1 MPYIHFTDEQKQRA
15 ASVDLVEFLRRQGEK
30 LVRSGPE
37 YRLASDHSIT
47 VRGSEWY
54 DHAIEHGGGPVS
66 FVRNY
71 YGLTYPEA
79 VTRLLDGEQGSVIER
94 PAKQEEPEKKEFAL
108 PNVHTDMRRVYAYLL
123 QRRLIDREVLSVFA
137 RAGLVYESCEKSKDG
152 LKEYHN
158 AVFVGKDEHGIARHA
173 HKRSLNSGGNSLR
186 INVEGCDPRYSFHY
200 IGTSDRLYVFE
211 APIDLLSFISLYP
224 KDWQAH
230 SYVALC
236 GTSRHALMWMLEQNE
251 NLNKIVLCMDHDE
264 TGIEVNGRLAE
275 TLREA
280 GYIDVSMLQPRYK
293 DWNEDLKAGHGL
305 EAQAP
310 VEHPQLET
318 APGICRRI
326 GKLSE
331 SAKLDTIQQ
340 VLPWLLEKYRS
351 HLHWGRFDHAMTC
364 MEQMSALSLA
374 AYGRERRQIGDSV
387 SSEEMTK
394 ALCRRIQPHQ
404 NRSVIKSRDTEIAME
419 IQSVLAKGSAEGIR
433 TDADKQQLADAW
445 LGLAVSCAKIPV
457 KYEADLIKQQQK
469 QEREQTEGMAMS
481 QEQQAPSAM
490 SMAQQMM

>member
-1 MPYIHFTDEQKQRA
+1 MPYIHFTDEQKKRA
-15 ASVDLVEFLRRQGEK
+15 ASVDLVDFLRRQGEK

-54 DHAIEHGGGPVS
+54 DHEIEHGGGPVS

-79 VTRLLDGEQGSVIER
+79 VTRLLDGEQGTVIER
-94 PAKQEEPEKKEFAL
+94 TAKKAEPEKKEFAL
-108 PNVHTDMRRVYAYLL
+108 PTAHSDMRRVYAYLL

-137 RAGLVYESCEKSKDG
+137 RAGLIYESCEKSKDG

-186 INVEGCDPRYSFHY
+186 INVEGCDPRYSFHHV
-200 IGTSDRLYVFE
+200 GTSDRLYAFE
-211 APIDLLSFISLYP
+211 APIDLLSFVTLYP
-224 KDWQAH
+224 KNWQEH

-236 GTSRHALMWMLEQNE
+236 GTSRHALLWMLEQNK
-251 NLNKIVLCMDHDE
+251 NLDKIVLCMDHDE

-280 GYIDVSMLQPRYK
+280 GYSNVSMLQPVHK
-293 DWNEDLKAGHGL
+293 DWNEDLKARHGM

-310 VEHPQLET
+310 VEHPQLEVS
-318 APGICRRI
+318 PEVCRRI
-326 GKLSE
+326 GKLTE
-331 SAKLDTIQQ
+331 RAKPDTIQQ
-340 VLPWLLEKYRS
+340 VMPWLMEKYCS
-351 HLHWGRFDHAMTC
+351 HLHWGRFDQAMIC
-364 MEQMSALSLA
+364 MEQMAALSLA
-374 AYGRERRQIGDSV
+374 AYGRERNQLGDAVSTEELASV
-387 SSEEMTK
+387 LQS
-394 ALCRRIQPHQ
+394 RIQPHQ
-404 NRSVIKSRDTEIAME
+404 NRGVIKTRDMEIRIE

-433 TDADKQQLADAW
+433 TETDKRQLAEAW

-457 KYEADLIKQQQK
+457 KYEADLLKQQQK
-469 QEREQTEGMAMS
+469 QEQAEEMEVS
-481 QEQQAPSAM
+481 SEQQRPSAM

>member
-1 MPYIHFTDEQKQRA
+1 MPYIHFTDEQKKRA
-15 ASVDLVEFLRRQGEK
+15 ASVDLVDFLRQQGEK

-79 VTRLLDGEQGSVIER
+79 VTRLLDGEQGTVIER

-108 PNVHTDMRRVYAYLL
+108 PNAHTDMRRVYAYLL
-123 QRRLIDREVLSVFA
+123 QRRLIDREVLSAFA

-152 LKEYHN
+152 MKEYHN

-186 INVEGCDPRYSFHY
+186 INVEGCDPRYSFHHM
-200 IGTSDRLYVFE
+200 GRSDRLYAFE

-224 KDWQAH
+224 KNWQEH

-236 GTSRHALMWMLEQNE
+236 GTSRHALLWMLEQNDKI
-251 NLNKIVLCMDHDE
+251 NKIVLCMDHDE

-280 GYIDVSMLQPRYK
+280 GYSNVSMLQPVHK
-293 DWNEDLKAGHGL
+293 DWNEDLKARHGL

-310 VEHPQLET
+310 VEHPQLVV
-318 APGICRRI
+318 APEVCRRI

-331 SAKLDTIQQ
+331 RAEPDTIQQ
-340 VLPWLLEKYRS
+340 VLPWLLDKYCS
-351 HLHWGRFDHAMTC
+351 HLHWGRFDQAMTC
-364 MEQMSALSLA
+364 MEQMAALSLA
-374 AYGRERRQIGDSV
+374 ACGRERHQLGDAV
-387 SSEEMTK
+387 SSEELAY
-394 ALCRRIQPHQ
+394 ALQSRIQPHQ
-404 NRSVIKSRDTEIAME
+404 NRGVIKNRETEIRTE

-433 TDADKQQLADAW
+433 TESGKRQLADVW

-457 KYEADLIKQQQK
+457 KYEADLLKQQMK
-469 QEREQTEGMAMS
+469 QEQAEEMAECPEQRM
-481 QEQQAPSAM
+481 PSAM

>member
-1 MPYIHFTDEQKQRA
+1 MPYIHFTDEQKKRA
-15 ASVDLVEFLRRQGEK
+15 ASVDLVDFLRRQGEK

-37 YRLASDHSIT
+37 CRLASDHSIT

-79 VTRLLDGEQGSVIER
+79 VTRLLDGEQGTVIER
-94 PAKQEEPEKKEFAL
+94 TTKQTEPEKKEFAL
-108 PNVHTDMRRVYAYLL
+108 PNAHTDMRRVYAYLL
-123 QRRLIDREVLSVFA
+123 QRRLIDREVLSAFV
-137 RAGLVYESCEKSKDG
+137 RAGLIYESCEKSKDG
-152 LKEYHN
+152 MKEYHN

-200 IGTSDRLYVFE
+200 VGISDRLYAFE
-211 APIDLLSFISLYP
+211 APIDLLSFVSLYP
-224 KDWQAH
+224 KNWQEH

-236 GTSRHALMWMLEQNE
+236 GTSRHALLWMLEQNDK
-251 NLNKIVLCMDHDE
+251 LNKIVLCMDHDE

-280 GYIDVSMLQPRYK
+280 GYSNVSMLQPQHK
-293 DWNEDLKAGHGL
+293 DWNEDLKSRHGL

-310 VEHPQLET
+310 VEHPKLVV
-318 APGICRRI
+318 APEICKRI

-331 SAKLDTIQQ
+331 SAKVDNAQQ
-340 VLPWLLEKYRS
+340 VLPWLMDKYS
-351 HLHWGRFDHAMTC
+351 AHLHWGRFDQAMTC
-364 MEQMSALSLA
+364 MEQMAALSLA
-374 AYGRERRQIGDSV
+374 ACSRELRQLGDAV
-387 SSEEMTK
+387 KPEEL
-394 ALCRRIQPHQ
+394 ADVLRSRIQPHQ
-404 NRSVIKSRDTEIAME
+404 NRGVIKSRDTELRME
-419 IQSVLAKGSAEGIR
+419 IQSVLAKGNAEGIR
-433 TDADKQQLADAW
+433 TEAEKRQLASAW
-445 LGLAVSCAKIPV
+445 LNLAVSCAKIPV
-457 KYEADLIKQQQK
+457 KYEADLLKQQQK
-469 QEREQTEGMAMS
+469 QEQAKAMEECPKQQT
-481 QEQQAPSAM
+481 PSAL

>member
-15 ASVDLVEFLRRQGEK
+15 ASVDLVDFLRRQGEK

-79 VTRLLDGEQGSVIER
+79 VTRLLDGEQGTIIER
-94 PAKQEEPEKKEFAL
+94 SAKQAEPEKKKFAL
-108 PNVHTDMRRVYAYLL
+108 PNAHTDMRRVYAYLL
-123 QRRLIDREVLSVFA
+123 QRRLIDREVLSAFA
-137 RAGLVYESCEKSKDG
+137 RAGLIYESCEKSKDG
-152 LKEYHN
+152 MKEYHN
-158 AVFVGKDEHGIARHA
+158 AVFVGKDEHGLARHA

-200 IGTSDRLYVFE
+200 VGTSDRLYAFE
-211 APIDLLSFISLYP
+211 APIDLLSFVSLYP
-224 KDWQAH
+224 KNWQEH

-236 GTSRHALMWMLEQNE
+236 GTSRHALLWMLEQNDK
-251 NLNKIVLCMDHDE
+251 LNKIILCMDYDE

-280 GYIDVSMLQPRYK
+280 GYSNVSMLQPVHK
-293 DWNEDLKAGHGL
+293 DWNEDLKSRHGL

-310 VEHPQLET
+310 VEHPQLVV
-318 APGICRRI
+318 APEICKRI

-331 SAKLDTIQQ
+331 GAKVDTAQQ
-340 VLPWLLEKYRS
+340 VLPWLMDKYCA
-351 HLHWGRFDHAMTC
+351 HLHWGRFDQAMTC
-364 MEQMSALSLA
+364 MEQMAALSLA
-374 AYGRERRQIGDSV
+374 AYDRERRQLGDAV
-387 SSEEMTK
+387 RTEELADVLQSK
-394 ALCRRIQPHQ
+394 IQPHQ
-404 NRSVIKSRDTEIAME
+404 NRGVIKNREAEIRME
-419 IQSVLAKGSAEGIR
+419 IQSVLAKGNAEGIR
-433 TDADKQQLADAW
+433 TETDKRQLADAW

-457 KYEADLIKQQQK
+457 KYEAYLLKQQIKQEQAEEMAECPEQQK
-469 QEREQTEGMAMS
+469 
-481 QEQQAPSAM
+481 PSAM

>member
-1 MPYIHFTDEQKQRA
+1 MPYIHFTDEQKKRA
-15 ASVDLVEFLRRQGEK
+15 ASVDLVDFLRRQGEK
-30 LVRSGPE
+30 LIRSGPE

-79 VTRLLDGEQGSVIER
+79 VTRLLDGEQGTVIER
-94 PAKQEEPEKKEFAL
+94 PEKNEEPEKKEFAL
-108 PNVHTDMRRVYAYLL
+108 PTAHTDMRRVYAYLL
-123 QRRLIDREVLSVFA
+123 QRRLIDREVLSAFA
-137 RAGLVYESCEKSKDG
+137 RAGLIYESCEKSKDG

-200 IGTSDRLYVFE
+200 AGTSDRLYVFE

-224 KDWQAH
+224 KNWQQH

-236 GTSRHALMWMLEQNE
+236 GTSRHALLWMLEQNDK
-251 NLNKIVLCMDHDE
+251 LSKIVLCMDHDE

-275 TLREA
+275 ILREA
-280 GYIDVSMLQPRYK
+280 GYSNVSMLQPVHK
-293 DWNEDLKAGHGL
+293 DWNEDLKARHGM

-310 VEHPQLET
+310 VEHPQLEV
-318 APGICRRI
+318 APEICRRI
-326 GKLSE
+326 GKLAE
-331 SAKLDTIQQ
+331 RAKPDTIQQ
-340 VLPWLLEKYRS
+340 VMPWLLDKYCS
-351 HLHWGRFDHAMTC
+351 HLHWGRFDQAMTC
-364 MEQMSALSLA
+364 MEQMAALSLA
-374 AYGRERRQIGDSV
+374 AYGWERNQLGDAVSTEELTSV
-387 SSEEMTK
+387 LQSG
-394 ALCRRIQPHQ
+394 IQPHQ
-404 NRSVIKSRDTEIAME
+404 NRGVIKTRDTEIRME
-419 IQSVLAKGSAEGIR
+419 IQSALAKGCTEGIR
-433 TDADKQQLADAW
+433 TETDKRQLAEAW

-457 KYEADLIKQQQK
+457 KYEADLLKQQRK
-469 QEREQTEGMAMS
+469 QEQAEEMEVS
-481 QEQQAPSAM
+481 SEQQRPSAM

>member
-15 ASVDLVEFLRRQGEK
+15 ASVDLVDFLRRQGEK

-79 VTRLLDGEQGSVIER
+79 VIRLLDGEQGTVIER
-94 PAKQEEPEKKEFAL
+94 SAKQEEPEKKEFAL
-108 PNVHTDMRRVYAYLL
+108 PNAHTDMRRVYAYLL
-123 QRRLIDREVLSVFA
+123 QRRLIDREVLSAFA

-158 AVFVGKDEHGIARHA
+158 AVFVGKDDLGAARHA

-200 IGTSDRLYVFE
+200 AGTSDRLYVFE

-224 KDWQAH
+224 KNWQQH

-236 GTSRHALMWMLEQNE
+236 GTSRHALLWMLEQNDK
-251 NLNKIVLCMDHDE
+251 LNKIVLCMDHDE

-280 GYIDVSMLQPRYK
+280 GYSNVSTLQPAHK
-293 DWNEDLKAGHGL
+293 DWNEDLKARHGM
-305 EAQAP
+305 EVQAP
-310 VEHPQLET
+310 VEHPQLEV
-318 APGICRRI
+318 APEVCRRI
-326 GKLSE
+326 GKLTE
-331 SAKLDTIQQ
+331 RAKLDTIQQ
-340 VLPWLLEKYRS
+340 VMPWLLEKYCA

-364 MEQMSALSLA
+364 MEQMAALSLA
-374 AYGRERRQIGDSV
+374 AYGRERHQLGDTV
-387 SSEEMTK
+387 STEKLAVVLQSK
-394 ALCRRIQPHQ
+394 IQPHQ
-404 NRSVIKSRDTEIAME
+404 NRGVIKNRDTEIRME
-419 IQSVLAKGSAEGIR
+419 IQSVLAKGRAEGIR
-433 TDADKQQLADAW
+433 TETDKRQLAEAW
-445 LGLAVSCAKIPV
+445 LCLAVSCAKIPV
-457 KYEADLIKQQQK
+457 KYEADLLKQQQK
-469 QEREQTEGMAMS
+469 QEREQTELAAECP
-481 QEQQAPSAM
+481 EQQMPSAM
-490 SMAQQMM
+490 SMAQQMI